1 MAALGLVLLVVG
13 VVMLTVAAPPQRV
26 GGQTSTGDGGVLLSG
41 PGVLSLTGE
50 AVTVQV
56 DGEAFL
62 GLARAGEVD
71 AWADGLGLTRVTGL
85 VDETTLAT
93 EDVAGAAPAETDPVA
108 DPAVADIWQQES
120 DGDSPA
126 LTLDE
131 PTADQVVVVVAGEPV
146 DVELTWA
153 RTARHPGAWVLVA
166 AGALELVLGLA
177 WLVVLNARR
186 ARRRVPA

>member
-1 MAALGLVLLVVG
+1 MAVLGLVLLVAG
-13 VVMLTVAAPPQRV
+13 VVMLTVSAPPQRV
-26 GGQTSTGDGGVLLSG
+26 GGQADADPVLLTG

-56 DGEAFL
+56 SGEAFL
-62 GLARAGEVD
+62 GLGRAEEVQ
-71 AWADGLGLTRVTGL
+71 AWVDGVAHTRVTGL

-93 EDVAGAAPAETDPVA
+93 DDVSGVAPGEAVPVA
-108 DPAVADIWQQES
+108 DPALADVWQRES

-126 LTLDE
+126 LTVEE
-131 PTADQVVVVVAGEPV
+131 PTSDQVVVVVAAAPTE
-146 DVELTWA
+146 VEVTWA

-186 ARRRVPA
+186 SRRRVTA

>member
-13 VVMLTVAAPPQRV
+13 VVMLTAAAPPQRV
-26 GGQTSTGDGGVLLSG
+26 GGQTSTDDGGVLLTG

-50 AVTVQV
+50 AVTVEV

-62 GLARAGEVD
+62 GLGRAEEVD

-146 DVELTWA
+146 GVELTWA